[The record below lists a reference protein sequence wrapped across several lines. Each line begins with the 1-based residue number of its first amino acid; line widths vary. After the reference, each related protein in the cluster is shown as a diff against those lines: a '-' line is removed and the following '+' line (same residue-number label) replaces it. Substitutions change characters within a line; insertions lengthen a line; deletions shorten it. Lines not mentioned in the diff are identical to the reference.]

1 MSEPRPTQKI
11 VAYATLAGIGL
22 LAAVVLGEV
31 AVVGLAAPFVFALV
45 VGLLSP
51 VAQLPEVRLE
61 IDACQLVEGDTATI
75 VLELVTR
82 GRVGLC
88 EVAMDL
94 PVGLRAE
101 VPTAWSLGLDPGV
114 PTLIE
119 VPVAAQ
125 RYGRFTVGPVA
136 LSVPGLFGLLA
147 RFGVAGGTLEL
158 EVRPRSETLRT
169 LVRALEVRAMAGD
182 RLGHQPGD
190 GIEFAEIRQYSPG
203 SPGRINWRATAR
215 RGEPYVN
222 LRHPERST
230 DVILLVDSFSAAC
243 LPRQVRAAAGLAGA
257 YLGRHDRVGLVA
269 FGGVLNWVEP
279 AMGQAQ
285 LERLVAA
292 LTATQWHHSYA
303 WKSAEVIPSRVLPAN
318 GLVLAISPLDDRR
331 MLNALA
337 AIRARGV
344 DLSVIETV
352 APRTSS
358 LSEAGEIAA
367 RLIELE
373 RAEVRANLTRR
384 GVPVVAWHDGEP
396 VEVALGALFT
406 WRRRARRRPGR

>member
-1 MSEPRPTQKI
+1 M
-11 VAYATLAGIGL
+11 
-22 LAAVVLGEV
+22 LGEV

-75 VLELVTR
+75 VLELVTTR
-82 GRVGLC
+82 SMSVSVRWRWTCPWAFGPRSRPPGRSGLTPASRPL
-88 EVAMDL
+88 V
-94 PVGLRAE
+94 
-101 VPTAWSLGLDPGV
+101 
-114 PTLIE
+114 E

-125 RYGRFTVGPVA
+125 RYGRFIVGPVA

-169 LVRALEVRAMAGD
+169 LVRALEVRATAGD
-182 RLGHQPGD
+182 RLGRQPGD
-190 GIEFAEIRQYSPG
+190 GIEFAEVRQYSPG

-243 LPRQVRAAAGLAGA
+243 SPARSGPRRASPGPISVVTTE
-257 YLGRHDRVGLVA
+257 LGWSPSAECLH
-269 FGGVLNWVEP
+269 WVEP

-292 LTATQWHHSYA
+292 LTATQWHHA
-303 WKSAEVIPSRVLPAN
+303 MPGR
-318 GLVLAISPLDDRR
+318 
-331 MLNALA
+331 
-337 AIRARGV
+337 
-344 DLSVIETV
+344 
-352 APRTSS
+352 APR
-358 LSEAGEIAA
+358 
-367 RLIELE
+367 
-373 RAEVRANLTRR
+373 
-384 GVPVVAWHDGEP
+384 
-396 VEVALGALFT
+396 
-406 WRRRARRRPGR
+406 